1 MYLGLC
7 DCRDERREGAMY
19 RSKLEAEI
27 AELRVLSDSSKQSRA
42 PVTLDQQS
50 VGRLSRMDAMQQQGV
65 AASAHKHTSTTLQK
79 VASALKRFE
88 TQEFGYCRKCEEPI
102 GYGRLRAQPESALCL
117 ICQSSLDN

>member
-1 MYLGLC
+1 MDVHKTHLSNADFKKMLL
-7 DCRDERREGAMY
+7 
-19 RSKLEAEI
+19 S
-27 AELRVLSDSSKQSRA
+27 ELQDITDISLKTVKDRA
-42 PVTLDQQS
+42 PVELDQQAT
-50 VGRLSRMDAMQQQGV
+50 GRLSRMDAMQQQGV

-117 ICQSSLDN
+117 NCQSSLDN